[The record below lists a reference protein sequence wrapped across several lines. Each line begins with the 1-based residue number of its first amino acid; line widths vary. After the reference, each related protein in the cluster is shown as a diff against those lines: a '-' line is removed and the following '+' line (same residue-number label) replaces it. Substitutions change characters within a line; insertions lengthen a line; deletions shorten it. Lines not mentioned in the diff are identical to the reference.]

1 MAKLGRY
8 SADRKKIKALTANHT
23 ATVAECGTIFT
34 ADSSGGAITVTL
46 PSPSE
51 AGKGW
56 WCKVV
61 RVDDHINNVTVAV
74 GGNQVYGLE
83 ITGGFT
89 EISDTS
95 DIVLAGA
102 QVGLQVEMIS
112 DGTNW
117 LAVALGRTAAD
128 INP

>member
-8 SADRKKIKALTANHT
+8 SADRKKIKALTASHT

-34 ADSSGGAITVTL
+34 TASASGAITVTL
-46 PSPSE
+46 PSPSA

-56 WCKVV
+56 WCKVI
-61 RVDDHINNVTVAV
+61 RIDDSANDVTVAV

-89 EISDTS
+89 HISGTS

-117 LAVALGRTAAD
+117 LALAHGRNALD
-128 INP
+128 IT